1 MAKSTSGSKGLFHLI
16 PSGYSQS
23 PKEAQAKSQAGK
35 GPGGRNQSKHH
46 GGRMFTNLLHMT
58 YSTCFLGFLVFLF
71 VLFFN
76 SGQSAQR
83 WPYPV
88 NWVLPH
94 QSLSYNNN
102 NNCPIN
108 LTAGQPEK
116 AFFSLNW
123 SFLFPDNSCL
133 WQVDPTPKKSE
144 SAQKSLLKF
153 YEHLFS

>member
-116 AFFSLNW
+116 AFFSL
-123 SFLFPDNSCL
+123 SIEVSSSQITLAYDKL
-133 WQVDPTPKKSE
+133 TPP
-144 SAQKSLLKF
+144 QKNLNQHKNLC
-153 YEHLFS
+153 